1 MAEDMNATTVSGRA
15 AHTVASQSWPYM
27 WDIVDGLID
36 RAPDHGALKVHGI
49 IPLAIRRARALGR
62 ELTEDL
68 ALAERLATFGSLSIP
83 GLLTRA
89 REAHDGP
96 IILFKGPLVARGYPG
111 SARTSVDI
119 DLIVEDAHQAQRNFL
134 AAGFVEIDEP
144 ELYAD
149 IHHLRPLRW
158 PPLPI
163 LNIELHS
170 RAKWPEGLVAPDV
183 REIFAAAVEG
193 ELGVDGVLAPD
204 PYHHTMLLAAHGW
217 AHSPL
222 RSLRDLLDVA
232 VMADGLDRVE
242 LARLARRWDLERVW
256 KTTLRAIDH
265 LFGDARR
272 PAAMRLWAGHLDDA
286 RERTVLETHLEHWLA
301 PFWGLPPRKALAESG
316 GSVLWELRPVEGESW
331 RDKLERTWQA
341 ARRSRVAR
349 SEHEAQLGELAT
361 RGDLR
366 RLIEQRRAEG
376 RP

>member
-1 MAEDMNATTVSGRA
+1 MNVTSLGGRA
-15 AHTVASQSWPYM
+15 AETVASRSWPGM
-27 WDIVDGLID
+27 WETVDRLID
-36 RAPDHGALKVHGI
+36 LAPDDQALKVHGI
-49 IPLAIRRARALGR
+49 IPLAIRRARAMGR
-62 ELTEDL
+62 PLSDDL
-68 ALAERLATFGSLSIP
+68 VQAERVATFGSLSIP
-83 GLLTRA
+83 GLLARA

-96 IILFKGPLVARGYPG
+96 IVLFKGPLVARSYPG
-111 SARTSVDI
+111 AARSSVDL
-119 DLIVEDAHQAQRNFL
+119 DLIVEDAEAAQRNFL

-144 ELYAD
+144 ELYVD

-158 PPLPI
+158 PQLPI

-183 REIFAAAVEG
+183 REIFAAAVDG
-193 ELGVDGVLAPD
+193 EVGVDGILAPD
-204 PYHHTMLLAAHGW
+204 RYHHTMLLAAHGW

-242 LARLARRWDLERVW
+242 LEQLARRWDLDRVW
-256 KTTLRAIDH
+256 NTTLRAIDH

-272 PAAMRLWAGHLDDA
+272 PASMRLWAGHLDDA
-286 RERTVLETHLEHWLA
+286 RERTVLEAHLEHWLA
-301 PFWGLPPRKALAESG
+301 PFWGLPPRKAIAESS
-316 GSVLWELRPVEGESW
+316 GSVLWELRPVEGEPW

-341 ARRSRVAR
+341 ARRSGVAR
-349 SEHEAQLGELAT
+349 SEHEARLGELAT